1 MTGRRQTGNRIRGPN
16 SALTD
21 FLAANNISAAQIR
34 DDYERRRREAV
45 GQQNSDDANGP
56 DAQNPDES
64 ATAQASSAL
73 RDHKE
78 VEEEGEEEEEEEEEE
93 KVVAESSRSTRRK
106 RKASEAVAKTKKLAK
121 IKKSKAFQRRKAARD
136 ADCGDSDSEYD
147 DTLAREMY
155 KKSQPPPGQLDN
167 CEVCSKRFTVTPYSK
182 TGPDGGL
189 LCTPCGKDLAA
200 EEGSKKSKKQA
211 QQKRRRKLESDRM
224 ETSHK
229 SHGAKTLQQLCIEK
243 VAQHHEDVE
252 EFGELPEKVL
262 DRLGEIFSKQRVMTP
277 RTLRLFLRSD
287 LDAIAVHDAAYLE
300 TEDYN
305 HMLASVPHIRKVV
318 IRNACQFKDENIEY
332 MLDKCK
338 NIRHLQ
344 LYASNL
350 VTDRMWKELFLR
362 QGEKLEHLK
371 LAWLDASFDDQ
382 VVEDMVQFCPN
393 LVSLKLKLCRK
404 FTAAAIDEIARLKK
418 LQFLSLQT
426 NADVDSERLVT
437 LINSVGHDLQTLSLE
452 HFLEAHDYV
461 LNAIHDQCRNLR
473 KLRFTENDY
482 CTDAAFTALF
492 TDWENPP
499 LKFADFNSTR
509 DVDNANP
516 KGPEEP
522 IGLASN
528 GFKAFM
534 KHSGS
539 KLEVLNLASC
549 RHITNK
555 AFWDVF
561 CEGNIY
567 PNLKKIDISF
577 CTTVDTMIVA
587 GIFRSCPKLDRL
599 ISFGNFSIEDVVVP
613 RGIVL
618 IGVPKAQD
626 AIEQVGTAVGD
637 DVGGFMDSLGTMG
650 PMVGAAA

>member
-34 DDYERRRREAV
+34 DDYERRRREAA
-45 GQQNSDDANGP
+45 GEPNPDDTNG
-56 DAQNPDES
+56 DAQVPDEPT
-64 ATAQASSAL
+64 TAQASAL
-73 RDHKE
+73 HNNEEEEE
-78 VEEEGEEEEEEEEEE
+78 VEEEEVE
-93 KVVAESSRSTRRK
+93 AESSRSSKRK
-106 RKASEAVAKTKKLAK
+106 RKANEAAAEAKKLAK

-136 ADCGDSDSEYD
+136 ADGGDSDSEYD
-147 DTLAREMY
+147 DILAREMY
-155 KKSQPPPGQLDN
+155 KKTQPPPGQLDN
-167 CEVCSKRFTVTPYSK
+167 CEICSKRFTVTSYSK

-189 LCTPCGKDLAA
+189 LCTPCGKELAA
-200 EEGSKKSKKQA
+200 EEGSKKPKKQS
-211 QQKRRRKLESDRM
+211 QQKRKRKLESDRM
-224 ETSHK
+224 EASHK
-229 SHGAKTLQQLCIEK
+229 SHGAKSLQQLCIEK

-262 DRLGEIFSKQRVMTP
+262 ERLGEIFSKQRVMTP

-305 HMLASVPHIRKVV
+305 HMLASVPHIEKIVL
-318 IRNACQFKDENIEY
+318 RNACQFKDENIEY

-338 NIRHLQ
+338 NVRFLH

-350 VTDRMWKELFLR
+350 VTDRVWKELFLR

-371 LAWLDASFDDQ
+371 LAWLDASFDDK
-382 VVEDMVQFCPN
+382 VVDDMVQFCPN
-393 LVSLKLKLCRK
+393 LVGLKLKLCRR
-404 FTAAAIDEIARLKK
+404 FTAAAIDSIARLKK

-426 NADVDSERLVT
+426 NADVDSEC
-437 LINSVGHDLQTLSLE
+437 LINLIKSVGHGLQTLSLE
-452 HFLEAHDYV
+452 HFLEADDDV
-461 LNAIHDQCRNLR
+461 LNIIHDQCRNLR
-473 KLRFTENDY
+473 KLRFSENDY

-492 TDWENPP
+492 TDWANPP
-499 LKFADFNSTR
+499 LRFADFNSTR
-509 DVDNANP
+509 DVDNSNP

-528 GFKAFM
+528 GFRALM
-534 KHSGS
+534 KHSGAG
-539 KLEVLNLASC
+539 LEVLNLASC

-561 CEGNIY
+561 CEGNFY
-567 PNLKKIDISF
+567 PKLKKIDISF
-577 CTTVDTMIVA
+577 CNTVDTMIVA
-587 GIFRSCPKLDRL
+587 GIFKSCPKLDRL

-637 DVGGFMDSLGTMG
+637 DVGGFMDSLGAMG
-650 PMVGAAA
+650 SMVGAAA